1 MKEATNVPSVA
12 DNQSGTITS
21 TTTDGRIFVKGE
33 DFTATFCTEK
43 GCLAQLTYDGFDVIK
58 PNSEGVLLD
67 AYRAATDNDIWVY
80 QQWTNKGTHN
90 LKHKVLN
97 MNQTKGKNGEL
108 VLSFTVESQAP
119 KYANILGG
127 SSGRYSIVEKGAE
140 LGESDFKFTTNQIY
154 TIYADG
160 SVELQA
166 AITSN
171 SPNLILPR
179 LGYHLEM
186 PKQYEYATYYGRGPV
201 NNYNDR
207 KTGQFI
213 EQHSHSIYDN
223 IMLPKPQDYT
233 NREDVRWI
241 ALTNKA
247 GRGAVFVAGGQMSA
261 SAQPWSNLELLYAP
275 HPYQLPKSSA
285 THLYL
290 DSKVT
295 GLGGASCGQGGP
307 LSYDR
312 CLADSHNFGFI
323 IRPVLGNNMAEQAKV
338 TTAGEKPLTITRSNV
353 GKLEITSVD
362 KDRTIMYSLNG
373 AKKGTVYSGAI
384 NLREG
389 GKVKAWYA
397 DNAALAVEMSFAK
410 IESVPLVVT
419 FCSSQEPGEGAERMV
434 DGDVSTIWHTVYG
447 VTVAKYPHWVD
458 FDASEVKTMKGFV
471 YTPRQNGPNGQI
483 KDYEIYVSQ
492 DGKEWGQPVK
502 KGSFARGAEAKRVL
516 FDTPVKAR
524 FIRFRALSEQNG
536 TDFASGAEFSVI
548 AN

>member
-1 MKEATNVPSVA
+1 M
-12 DNQSGTITS
+12 
-21 TTTDGRIFVKGE
+21 
-33 DFTATFCTEK
+33 
-43 GCLAQLTYDGFDVIK
+43 
-58 PNSEGVLLD
+58 
-67 AYRAATDNDIWVY
+67 
-80 QQWTNKGTHN
+80 
-90 LKHKVLN
+90 
-97 MNQTKGKNGEL
+97 
-108 VLSFTVESQAP
+108 
-119 KYANILGG
+119 
-127 SSGRYSIVEKGAE
+127 
-140 LGESDFKFTTNQIY
+140 
-154 TIYADG
+154 
-160 SVELQA
+160 
-166 AITSN
+166 
-171 SPNLILPR
+171 
-179 LGYHLEM
+179 
-186 PKQYEYATYYGRGPV
+186 
-201 NNYNDR
+201 
-207 KTGQFI
+207 
-213 EQHSHSIYDN
+213 
-223 IMLPKPQDYT
+223 
-233 NREDVRWI
+233 
-241 ALTNKA
+241 
-247 GRGAVFVAGGQMSA
+247 
-261 SAQPWSNLELLYAP
+261 
-275 HPYQLPKSSA
+275 
-285 THLYL
+285 
-290 DSKVT
+290 
-295 GLGGASCGQGGP
+295 
-307 LSYDR
+307 SYDR

-548 AN
+548 AD